1 MKGESMTVKVEI
13 FTGPGCDYCV
23 AAKQLL
29 VKHNLGFRE
38 RDISRDE
45 VRAEMKTRLPR
56 EKTIPQIF
64 INGDHIG
71 GYEDLRLH
79 FQKAHNG

>member
-1 MKGESMTVKVEI
+1 MPRDVEI

-38 RDISRDE
+38 RDTSRDD
-45 VRAEMKTRLPR
+45 VRAEMKRRLPR
-56 EKTIPQIF
+56 ERTIPQIF
-64 INGDHIG
+64 IDGTHIG
-71 GYEDLRLH
+71 GYEDLRMHLG
-79 FQKAHNG
+79 KKPRS

>member
-1 MKGESMTVKVEI
+1 MAKDIEI

-23 AAKQLL
+23 AAKQFL

-38 RDISRDE
+38 RDTSRDD
-45 VRAEMKTRLPR
+45 VRAEMKRRLPR
-56 EKTIPQIF
+56 ERTIPQIF
-64 INGDHIG
+64 IDGAHIG

-79 FQKAHNG
+79 FGKKPQG

>member
-1 MKGESMTVKVEI
+1 MAKNVEI

-38 RDISRDE
+38 RDVSRAE
-45 VRAEMKTRLPR
+45 VREEMKRRLPR

-64 INGDHIG
+64 IDGAHIG

-79 FQKAHNG
+79 LGKNPQR

>member
-1 MKGESMTVKVEI
+1 MAKDIEI

-29 VKHNLGFRE
+29 VKHNLGFHE
-38 RDISRDE
+38 RDTGRDD
-45 VRAEMKTRLPR
+45 VRAEMKRRLPR
-56 EKTIPQIF
+56 ERTIPQIF
-64 INGDHIG
+64 IDGAHIG

-79 FQKAHNG
+79 LGKKPQG